1 MRTLTTPA
9 DVTKR
14 PPCQRTDASR
24 RMPRVSSDDVRKLAT
39 GGASHAGTGLSTLGR
54 VTATDGDAPAEA
66 AAHAARRATTALER
80 TVRISGL
87 RALTCDGAC
96 RRGRQAPSVLRTP

>member
-14 PPCQRTDASR
+14 PPRQRTDASR

-39 GGASHAGTGLSTLGR
+39 GGARHAGTGLSTLGR

-80 TVRISGL
+80 TVRISTPPFS
-87 RALTCDGAC
+87 RVTEPAAA
-96 RRGRQAPSVLRTP
+96 GRQAPSV